1 MSKMPPAPIP
11 GANYLSNVRNYPWH
25 RPPDITDYDEG
36 VDYVLTKLKE
46 PEQQEMI
53 FALMDIGTNVSTI
66 VSSLLMQ
73 TISKGKFPID
83 LAVLM
88 AGPIARYISIIADA
102 EDVKYNMGT
111 SDDGRAK
118 VTPTS
123 LKVALGIMDE
133 DDEPPAPKP
142 VPQEPDIPEG
152 GLMGKPNPDEM
163 MTASDQ
169 EQAEMLGMT
178 QEEEEQPDGM
188 A

>member
-1 MSKMPPAPIP
+1 MDKMPHAPIA
-11 GANYLSNVRNYPWH
+11 GANYLANTKNYPWH
-25 RPPDITDYDEG
+25 RPPDIVDYDEG
-36 VDYVLTKLKE
+36 VDYILTKLKE

-53 FALMDIGTNVSTI
+53 FALMEIDTHVSTI
-66 VSSLLMQ
+66 VSSLILQ
-73 TISKGKFPID
+73 SISKGKFATD
-83 LAVLM
+83 LGVLM

-102 EDVKYNMGT
+102 EDIKYNMGT

-123 LKVALGIMDE
+123 LKVAMGIMDE

-142 VPQEPDIPEG
+142 MPQEPDIPEG
-152 GLMGKPNPDEM
+152 GLMGKPTPDEM

-169 EQAEMLGMT
+169 EQAAMLGMT
-178 QEEEEQPDGM
+178 QEEEEQPNGM